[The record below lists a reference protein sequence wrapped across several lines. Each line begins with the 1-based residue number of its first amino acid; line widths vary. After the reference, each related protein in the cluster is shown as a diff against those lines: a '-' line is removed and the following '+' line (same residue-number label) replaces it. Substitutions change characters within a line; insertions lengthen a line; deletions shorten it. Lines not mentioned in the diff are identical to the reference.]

1 MSAGKTMSGIQRNG
15 GRIQNNEDRRGRGVR
30 RNILFSLLVAAAALI
45 LVLACLE
52 IGLRIAGW
60 TRWFEIVERTDE
72 GTPRTLG
79 IRTLHAN
86 AVIRHVT
93 REFDVTYR
101 SNSMGYF
108 DREWDAEKEPGA
120 VRIAFFGDS
129 FTMGHGVGSSHAFP
143 RLVGEKLRGR
153 LNRPLET
160 MNFGIWGSGT
170 LDEKEYIADAL
181 TLGADY
187 IVICFYINDIFDNVR
202 YLNEKKRGGESKPGD
217 GFGTEIVTGRR
228 KLLLDLKEFLNARS
242 RAFAFVSERTKN
254 LRDALGLVTYPLEG
268 VFTGQS
274 NRLLEE
280 TAEYLNAIADD
291 LSERGIPL
299 TVVYLPAKVQI
310 SSKHAPGEFDLELPN
325 RLLAANLENI
335 FFIDLTDDFRGVDV
349 KDAWFREGH
358 YNEWGHEIVAGW
370 LASMLT
376 INNK

>member
-1 MSAGKTMSGIQRNG
+1 MSGIQRNG
-15 GRIQNNEDRRGRGVR
+15 GKIQNDAGRKGRGVS
-30 RNILFSLLVAAAALI
+30 RNIVFFFLVVAAALI
-45 LVLACLE
+45 LMLACLE

-60 TRWFEIVERTDE
+60 TRWFEIVERVDD
-72 GTPRTLG
+72 GTPRPLG

-86 AVIRHVT
+86 RVIRHTT

-108 DREWDAEKEPGA
+108 DREWNVEKEPDA

-129 FTMGHGVGSSHAFP
+129 FTMGHGVGSASAFP
-143 RLVGEKLRGR
+143 RLVGEKLRDR
-153 LNRPLET
+153 LNRPVET
-160 MNFGIWGSGT
+160 MNLGIWGSGT

-181 TLGADY
+181 TLGVDY

-202 YLNEKKRGGESKPGD
+202 YLNEKKRGEDFKPGE
-217 GFGTEIVTGRR
+217 GLETEIVSGRR
-228 KLLLDLKEFLNARS
+228 KQLLNLKEFFNARS

-280 TAEYLNAIADD
+280 TAEYLNAIAND

-310 SSKHAPGEFDLELPN
+310 SSKHAPDEFDLELPN
-325 RLLAANLENI
+325 RLLSANLKNI
-335 FFIDLTDDFRGVDV
+335 VFIDLTHNFRGVDV

-358 YNEWGHEIVAGW
+358 YNERGHEIVAGW
-370 LASMLT
+370 LAMMLP
-376 INNK
+376 IDK